1 MLKRV
6 ICSLLCM
13 LMIFSLVPF
22 QNVKAEET
30 TNANKTMGDMQEV
43 MEDYL
48 AENHPDIKIGTQA
61 YFDYVSEQKTTGE
74 DKKLMERDDYN
85 DLSTY
90 MGKYMILV
98 DEKQCYLTDEEQ
110 ILNLSEEEKAMT
122 LQEVRQEA
130 IEEEKEDLAWE
141 KKLESQ
147 PPVMTRASSYNATN
161 AVNYAKKWAEKRND
175 AYDSYSNDC
184 TNFISQA
191 LYAGGISMRK
201 PSTIKHGITDTTD
214 YWFSKKHKF
223 TGSTGRVTYE
233 YDVTTSWMRVKAFYQ
248 YASAHGASVSK
259 YDTISQLQNN
269 AKLGDIVQLKD
280 DSGWYHSIIITG
292 GSKGNRTYCGHTSN
306 KKDHPVADLNK
317 KVKHKKF
324 RIIRF

>member
-61 YFDYVSEQKTTGE
+61 YFDYVSDQLLTGE
-74 DKKLMERDDYN
+74 DAKLAARKDYD

-90 MGKYMILV
+90 MGKYVISV
-98 DEKQCYLTDEEQ
+98 DDKQCYLTDKEQ

-147 PPVMTRASSYNATN
+147 PPVMTRAASYNATN
-161 AVNYAKKWAEKRND
+161 AVSYARKWAEKRND
-175 AYDSYSNDC
+175 AYDSYSSDC

-201 PSTIKHGITDTTD
+201 PSTIKHGITKTTD
-214 YWFSKKHKF
+214 YWFSRKHKF

-233 YDVTTSWMRVKAFYQ
+233 YDVTTSWMRVKAFYK
-248 YASAHGASVSK
+248 YASAHGATVTVC
-259 YDTISQLQNN
+259 DTIGQLQNK
-269 AKLGDIVQLKD
+269 AKPGDIVQLKN
-280 DSGWYHSIIITG
+280 DSGWHHSIIITG
-292 GSKGNRTYCGHTSN
+292 GTKGSRTYCGHSRDRKDEPVKGLEDTE
-306 KKDHPVADLNK
+306 KKY
-317 KVKHKKF
+317 